1 MEAPDEYLALYPD
14 IEDPDRKLYL
24 AMVTAMDDAIG
35 QVVGALE
42 ETGLYENSVIL
53 FFSDNGGPVKGW
65 PPGHDTSYAANN
77 WPLRGGKY
85 SLWEGGTRT
94 VASVTAPGV
103 LQPASTSTKL
113 THVTDWFPTLLS
125 AAGLTPSEQGLD
137 GIDQWAT
144 LKDLSMEPVR
154 EEMVYNI
161 FYPTWDLSGG
171 PPISALRQGD
181 WKFLRRTVGF
191 AGWGEAPE
199 QSNSTNPEPGDV
211 DDLQNQLFN
220 LAIDPEER
228 ENLAEIETERA
239 AIMLERLLE
248 IEQGMSEVRDV

>member
-1 MEAPDEYLALYPD
+1 
-14 IEDPDRKLYL
+14 
-24 AMVTAMDDAIG
+24 MVTAMDDAIG

-65 PPGHDTSYAANN
+65 PPGHGASFAANN

-85 SLWEGGTRT
+85 SLWERGTRT

-211 DDLQNQLFN
+211 EDLQNQLFN
-220 LAIDPEER
+220 LALDPEER
-228 ENLAEIETERA
+228 ENLAEIETVRA